1 MKKGKVI
8 RKGQIAVAAMVLC
21 LGAAIWLNAKYLPS
35 STKYL
40 GEASYVNG
48 TAEENTVQTSAKAE
62 ASDYFTTAQKS
73 RQKAYEKAAEKIEEL
88 LDTDSLSKEEK
99 TEVSEAIKNYAN
111 NIKAETDIE
120 SLLTAKG
127 FEKALAVIGD
137 NAITVVVKS
146 EGLTSAQTLQIQDIV
161 TSNTNIPLQKIKIV
175 PIAK

>member
-40 GEASYVNG
+40 GEASYVSG
-48 TAEENTVQTSAKAE
+48 TEEENTLQTSAKVDT
-62 ASDYFTTAQKS
+62 SDYFATAQKS
-73 RQKAYEKAAEKIEEL
+73 REKAYEEAAEKIEEL
-88 LDTDSLSKEEK
+88 LDTDNLSEEDK
-99 TEVSEAIKNYAN
+99 TKVSQAIKSYAN
-111 NIKAETDIE
+111 SLKAENDIE
-120 SLLTAKG
+120 NLLTAKG
-127 FEKALAVIGD
+127 FPKALAVIGD
-137 NAITVVVKS
+137 NAITIVVKS

-161 TSNTNIPLQKIKIV
+161 TSNTNISLDKIKIV